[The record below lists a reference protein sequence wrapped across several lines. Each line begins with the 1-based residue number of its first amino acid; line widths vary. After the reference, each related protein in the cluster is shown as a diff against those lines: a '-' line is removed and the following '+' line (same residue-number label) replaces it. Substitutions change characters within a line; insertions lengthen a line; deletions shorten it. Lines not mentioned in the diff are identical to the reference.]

1 MKNIKLTN
9 THISMLCLLSL
20 ILLTLIHNIVLSN
33 NIYVFNVIE
42 PFSDKPVVPQSAS
55 DKVYSF
61 FYFIYFNIYMFLYET
76 GIYEKVEKLSNKIST
91 WFFNLMYNV
100 LTFMAKYTFI
110 GLLEYNLPQ
119 LFFNIFYNIYA

>member
-1 MKNIKLTN
+1 
-9 THISMLCLLSL
+9 
-20 ILLTLIHNIVLSN
+20 
-33 NIYVFNVIE
+33 
-42 PFSDKPVVPQSAS
+42 
-55 DKVYSF
+55 
-61 FYFIYFNIYMFLYET
+61 MFLYET

>member
-1 MKNIKLTN
+1 MKNTKLTN
-9 THISMLCLLSL
+9 TQMSMLCLLSL

-33 NIYVFNVIE
+33 NINSFNIIE
-42 PFSDKPVVPQSAS
+42 PFTDKSVVPQSAS

-76 GIYEKVEKLSNKIST
+76 GIYEKVEKLTNKIKT
-91 WFFNLMYNV
+91 WFFDLMHNV
-100 LTFMAKYTFI
+100 LMFMGKYTFI
-110 GLLEYNLPQ
+110 GLLEYNLPK